1 MLRIIVSGLFVAGFG
16 CCSSAWAAT
25 IQPIDGE
32 TLVNRGEGYIQILD
46 SVQGNAGDVVMVR
59 PNGRATIVYD
69 DGCETTVLPGEVV
82 TVSARSPCTAGPA
95 LGNNPGKYLLGGAL
109 VAGTVAGIILLT
121 GDDDDEGTKRVK
133 KQLQE
138 EHRPASP

>member
-69 DGCETTVLPGEVV
+69 DGCEQTVLPEEVV
-82 TVSARSPCTAGPA
+82 TVSAQSPCKVGPA
-95 LGNNPGKYLLGGAL
+95 LGNNAGKYLLGGAL
-109 VAGTVAGIILLT
+109 VAGTVAGIVLLT
-121 GDDDDEGTKRVK
+121 GDDDDSKSVK

-138 EHRPASP
+138 EPKPASP